1 MDTIRV
7 KRGEIFTTRDKSYTF
22 KNDTVLILPSTVH
35 YEVKP
40 SKNDA
45 FFSNLAQ
52 RADKNKITREL
63 HNIIITKSKSNG
75 TNDSVKLNNSTLP
88 FIFYAGKPIRKI
100 HIKQLDV
107 FGPTIDDTSRT
118 AQTWMERTSNK
129 LHFRTKEYLIRKNL
143 IFKEGD
149 NIDPVTLADNERL
162 LRALPYLEDARII
175 IRPSNAFTDSTDI
188 LIIAKDNWP
197 TAFNIEM
204 DNVYSGKFSAWNRN
218 ILGYGQELQNSIPWN
233 SHKKPKIG
241 TENAY
246 IINNVSGSFITSK
259 IFYNNSFQTRQYG
272 IDLER
277 KFFTPNVKYAGGAS
291 IYNESTLSRL
301 PYDTAKTFYKI
312 SYNNFD
318 FWLGRSFL
326 IKKDGFGKMRHNLTL
341 STRLISN
348 HFYERPLI
356 TSSSYY
362 DYQDKTLLLG
372 EISYSR
378 QTFIKSNYIYNFG
391 RTEDIPLGSKIDLI
405 AGREL
410 NEFFDRNY
418 LATSISGGTYI
429 GNLGYFYGSFSAGS
443 FFLLNSD
450 KNEQSILG
458 AQLKYFSPLLIINRY
473 KVRQFV
479 NFSYTEGIDRF
490 KMEYLSINE
499 NDGIAGFRNDS
510 LFGSKRFNMHWE
522 TVCFTPLVFY
532 DFHFVF
538 FIYADHSWLAKGS
551 DKIFSKAPYTGIGLG
566 VRIRNERLVF
576 NTIQIAFSL
585 YPNVPKGSKTSFLDI
600 SGEPLLNPP
609 SFLPQAPEVIPYK

>member
-7 KRGEIFTTRDKSYTF
+7 KKGEIFTTRNKSYTF

-75 TNDSVKLNNSTLP
+75 TTDSVKVNNSSLP
-88 FIFYAGKPIRKI
+88 FIFYAGKPIRNI
-100 HIKQLDV
+100 QIKQLDV
-107 FGPTIDDTSRT
+107 FGPTIDDTLRT

-149 NIDPVTLADNERL
+149 YIDPITLADNERL

-175 IRPSNAFTDSTDI
+175 VKPSNAFSDSTDI

-197 TAFNIEM
+197 TAFNIEFE
-204 DNVYSGKFSAWNRN
+204 NAYSGKFSAWNRN
-218 ILGYGQELQNSIPWN
+218 IFGFGQELQNDIPWD
-233 SHKKPKIG
+233 SHKSPKIG
-241 TENAY
+241 TDNVY

-291 IYNESTLSRL
+291 LYNERTLSRL
-301 PYDTAKTFYKI
+301 PYDTAKTFYNI

-341 STRLISN
+341 SSRLIRS
-348 HFYERPLI
+348 HFYERPMT

-362 DYQDKTLLLG
+362 DYQDKALLLG
-372 EISYSR
+372 AITYSR
-378 QTFIKSNYIYNFG
+378 QSFIKSNYIYNFG

-405 AGREL
+405 AGREF

-418 LATSISGGTYI
+418 FATSISSGTYI
-429 GNLGYFYGSFSAGS
+429 GNFGYLYGSFSAGS
-443 FFLLNSD
+443 FFLLNTQR
-450 KNEQSILG
+450 NEQSILN
-458 AQLKYFSPLLIINRY
+458 AELRYFSPLLIINRY
-473 KVRQFV
+473 KIRQFV
-479 NFSYTEGIDRF
+479 SCSYTGGINRF

-499 NDGIAGFRNDS
+499 NSGIAGFRNDS
-510 LFGSKRFNMHWE
+510 LFGTKRFNMHWE

-551 DKIFSKAPYTGIGLG
+551 DKIFNKAPYTGIGLG

-585 YPNVPKGSKTSFLDI
+585 YPNVPKESKTSFLDI

-609 SFLPQAPEVIPYK
+609 SYLPQAPGVIPYK